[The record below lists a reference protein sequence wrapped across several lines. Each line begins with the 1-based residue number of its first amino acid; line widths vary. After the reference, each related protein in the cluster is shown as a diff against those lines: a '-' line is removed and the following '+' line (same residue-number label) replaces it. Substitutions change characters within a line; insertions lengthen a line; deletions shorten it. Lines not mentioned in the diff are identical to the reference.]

1 MLIPSRH
8 QADRPARLARAAAIR
23 GASGKLW
30 PADRATE
37 LLEAIIESGDRVAIE
52 GDNQKQAD
60 FLAAALARWTRR
72 ASTIFTW
79 CSPSWPCL
87 TISPSSNAASRADW
101 IFRTPD
107 RKATGS
113 PNSLPVV
120 VIEKDGDGFSITSDH
135 LTVTAKIPGI
145 DPDTFQSIA
154 SKAKAWCPVCKLI
167 NAEIGFEATLS
178 P

>member
-1 MLIPSRH
+1 MLVPSRH

-60 FLAAALARWTRR
+60 FLAAALAKVDPARIHDLHMVQSVL
-72 ASTIFTW
+72 AL
-79 CSPSWPCL
+79 PDHL
-87 TISPSSNAASRADW
+87 AVSNAVSRADW

-107 RKATGS
+107 PTGS

-145 DPDTFQSIA
+145 DPDTSA
-154 SKAKAWCPVCKLI
+154 A
-167 NAEIGFEATLS
+167 GFELMSETRLFF
-178 P
+178 